1 MEQKKR
7 SLAASERDE
16 GARRA
21 WRDRLSGVDPARL
34 VFVDESSTNI
44 ALAPRYGRAPKGERA
59 RGKAPRN
66 WAKNITLIS
75 SITLQEGIGPS
86 LSIEGSSD
94 TESFSLYVREFLC
107 PALKRGQIVVMD
119 NLSVHK
125 AGWVR
130 ESIEERGCT
139 LVLLPPYSPDFNPI
153 EGAFSKIKTLLKK
166 AKARTQEALFE
177 ATHHALRAISA
188 KDARG
193 FFGHCGYTS
202 LQAQS
207 I

>member
-1 MEQKKR
+1 VEQKKR

-21 WRDRLSGVDPARL
+21 WRESLSGVDPNRL
-34 VFVDESSTNI
+34 VFVEESSTNVG
-44 ALAPRYGRAPKGERA
+44 LAPRYGRAPKGERA

-66 WAKNITLIS
+66 WGKNVTLIS
-75 SITLQEGIGPS
+75 SITRQEGIGPS

-94 TESFSLYVREFLC
+94 TESFSLYIREFLC
-107 PALKRGQIVVMD
+107 PALERGQIVIMD

-125 AGWVR
+125 GAWVR

-139 LVLLPPYSPDFNPI
+139 LVLLPAYSPDFNPI
-153 EGAFSKIKTLLKK
+153 EGAFSKIKTLLRE
-166 AKARTQEALFE
+166 AKARTREVLFE
-177 ATHHALRAISA
+177 ATHHALGAVTVE
-188 KDARG
+188 DARG
-193 FFGHCGYTS
+193 FFGYCGYTS
-202 LQAQS
+202 PQAQS

>member
-1 MEQKKR
+1 MPGFE
-7 SLAASERDE
+7 
-16 GARRA
+16 ARTDSGDGQPLRA
-21 WRDRLSGVDPARL
+21 QGWL
-34 VFVDESSTNI
+34 
-44 ALAPRYGRAPKGERA
+44 
-59 RGKAPRN
+59 
-66 WAKNITLIS
+66 
-75 SITLQEGIGPS
+75 
-86 LSIEGSSD
+86 
-94 TESFSLYVREFLC
+94 
-107 PALKRGQIVVMD
+107 
-119 NLSVHK
+119 
-125 AGWVR
+125 WVR